1 MARLAELR
9 KEAQSLGIPTAA
21 IRGATTAA
29 ELEEVIAAFSGA
41 NSGNSKPR
49 KKASSARKKATG
61 RTAKRA
67 TARRSAPAA
76 QSSKGKAKRPTTTAK
91 RATTKRT
98 SAKRAQSSSGN
109 SGRNLL
115 EQIDY
120 DPTADG
126 WNAREGS
133 APDRI
138 IRALKRFRG
147 DRDRVFTFLLPDIG
161 DFMGLRKRDGSKRS
175 KQEREDMLRYRISR
189 TAWEYAVRTGQH
201 DPSENRVQYGTGET
215 GDGVWKP
222 AKKTATV
229 KRAPAKRASVKRSTA
244 PRGRKASQTT
254 PKRATPQKRSQGARR
269 ASTPKRTTAKRA
281 TAKRTTAKRTTARRT
296 PKRRTVRR

>member
-9 KEAQSLGIPTAA
+9 KEAQSRGIPTAA

-49 KKASSARKKATG
+49 KKASSARKKT
-61 RTAKRA
+61 TAKRA

-281 TAKRTTAKRTTARRT
+281 TAKATTARRT